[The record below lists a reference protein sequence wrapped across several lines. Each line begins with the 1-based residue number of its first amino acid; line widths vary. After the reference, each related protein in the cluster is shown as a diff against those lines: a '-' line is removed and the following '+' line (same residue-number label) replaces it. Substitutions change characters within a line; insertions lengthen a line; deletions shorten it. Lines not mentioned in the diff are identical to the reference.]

1 MDQDCVPVYRGADSD
16 TIASVGVSVPAR
28 RFAAERN
35 TLIRV
40 LRDIST
46 EASVELGSAGD
57 AVPPVLLPSQGNEG
71 NN

>member
-1 MDQDCVPVYRGADSD
+1 VPVHRGADSD

-35 TLIRV
+35 LLIRV

-46 EASVELGSAGD
+46 EASAEQSSTGD
-57 AVPPVLLPSQGNEG
+57 AVPPALLPGEGLEG